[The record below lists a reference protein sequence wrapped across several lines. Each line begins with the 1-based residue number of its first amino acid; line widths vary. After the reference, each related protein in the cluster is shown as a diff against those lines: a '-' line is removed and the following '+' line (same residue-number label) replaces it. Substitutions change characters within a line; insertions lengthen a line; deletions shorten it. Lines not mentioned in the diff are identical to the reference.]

1 MPLKL
6 DILIVEDSK
15 TQAMRLRHILERE
28 GYEVRAAV
36 NGLEAL
42 AMIRQAKP
50 TIVISDV
57 MMPEMGGYE
66 LCEAIKTDPEFKD
79 IPVIL
84 VTTLSDPTDVIE
96 ALKVGADNF
105 LTKPYEDEVLVSRI
119 RYTSANLELRK
130 NQTAEMGVEVY
141 FAGQK
146 YFLNSSRIQMIDLL
160 LSTYESA
167 IQKNK
172 ELFDAI
178 RQLKEALASIK
189 VLEANY
195 LRLLET
201 NQDAIVV
208 LDQDHTVHYANKAAQ
223 IMFGPRI
230 YSLKEYANRVPILPG
245 ETRELEMETTD
256 GRLINVDARVS
267 ETDWDGRR
275 MSLAIL
281 RDVTEAVRMRRELQQ
296 LSLTDEL
303 SGLYNRRGFTLLAE
317 REILRA
323 ERTGARLFVLFAD
336 LDGMKHIND
345 THGHEVGDL
354 AIVDTAGM
362 LRLSFR
368 NSDIIA
374 RMGGDEFAVLGA
386 LNPDAGPGELQCR
399 LEENVESFNA
409 LGSRNYQLSISAG
422 VEVYDPEKKESLDE
436 VLKRA
441 DSTMYENKRARAA
454 ARGFCPN

>member
-36 NGLEAL
+36 NGLDAL
-42 AMIRQAKP
+42 AMIRQTKP

-189 VLEANY
+189 ALEANY

-256 GRLINVDARVS
+256 GKLINVDARVS

-399 LEENVESFNA
+399 LEENVECFNA
-409 LGSRNYQLSISAG
+409 LGSRKYQLSISAG

>member
-189 VLEANY
+189 ALEANY